1 MQYQLLGG
9 ATYTPIDRELSALR
23 SNWDV
28 LGRGIPDYSRLNT
41 ERFNTFHRVNL
52 RADYK
57 LFFTSWNLN
66 LYLDI
71 QNLLAQTVDGE
82 PIADVLRDPN
92 TGMPLVDPNDPL
104 SYQISELPNSTGSL
118 IPTLGLIAEF

>member
-1 MQYQLLGG
+1 M
-9 ATYTPIDRELSALR
+9 
-23 SNWDV
+23 
-28 LGRGIPDYSRLNT
+28 
-41 ERFNTFHRVNL
+41 NL

-71 QNLLAQTVDGE
+71 QNLPQTADGE
-82 PIADVLRDPN
+82 PMADVLRDPN

-104 SYQISELPNSTGSL
+104 SIRSANCQTAQAVYSY
-118 IPTLGLIAEF
+118 LGLIAEF